1 MSRGCRGE
9 IHDGIA
15 MTLAALKPKM
25 VAVLDALR
33 EARASGRW
41 PFARMQPPLAG
52 ADVQTAML
60 AMEPALM
67 PHGVG
72 FGQAE
77 GAIPPRQSARR
88 RLLAVSANRVT
99 ILPLNH
105 RALVWGEDSDVSP
118 LDLGFR
124 MRLRS
129 ERQCQRRPVRRPQPG
144 LSACPM
150 PMSSSRV
157 KGTS

>member
-1 MSRGCRGE
+1 MQLCSLFLMSRGRRGE
-9 IHDGIA
+9 THDGIA
-15 MTLAALKPKM
+15 ITLAALKTEM

-67 PHGVG
+67 PHGAG
-72 FGQAE
+72 FGQPE
-77 GAIPPRQSARR
+77 GAIPLRQGARR

-105 RALVWGEDSDVSP
+105 RALVWGEDSDVSL
-118 LDLGFR
+118 LDLGFECAFR
-124 MRLRS
+124 RLGNATESARES
-129 ERQCQRRPVRRPQPG
+129 EE
-144 LSACPM
+144 S
-150 PMSSSRV
+150 
-157 KGTS
+157 